1 MTQPSNPDAASIH
14 GRGRRSF
21 LGRDRDAGGG
31 GVVTAPSDSWRNLSL
46 AGGVLYLMT
55 FVFSIP
61 AVFLLEPVL
70 SDPNYIVSS
79 GADSQVLLGTLFD
92 LITALACI
100 GTAVAL
106 FPVIRRQSEAA
117 SLGFVTTRIFE
128 AAVIVIG
135 VVSLLAVVAMRQAGG
150 APGTDNA
157 ALVAV
162 GQALVAVRDQTF
174 LIGPGVM
181 PGLNALLLGY
191 VLYRSR
197 LVPRF
202 IPAVGLI
209 GAPLF
214 LASAIAT
221 ILGFNEQ
228 VSVLSGVVVV
238 PIFLWELSLG
248 LWLTFKGFS
257 PSAAADLRADPT
269 STEDLAAPAL
279 PPTVVSPKPVGA

>member
-1 MTQPSNPDAASIH
+1 MTAQ
-14 GRGRRSF
+14 
-21 LGRDRDAGGG
+21 
-31 GVVTAPSDSWRNLSL
+31 TDSWRKLSL

-55 FVFSIP
+55 FAFSIP
-61 AVFLLEPVL
+61 AVFLIEPVL
-70 SDPNYIVSS
+70 SNPDYILSG

-135 VVSLLAVVAMRQAGG
+135 VVSLLAVVAMRQDGG
-150 APGTDNA
+150 APGTDSA

-162 GQALVAVRDQTF
+162 GQALVTVRDQTF

-202 IPAVGLI
+202 IPAVGLV

-228 VSVLSGVVVV
+228 VSVLSGIAVV
-238 PIFLWELSLG
+238 PIFVWELSLG
-248 LWLTFKGFS
+248 LWLTFRGFS
-257 PSAAADLRADPT
+257 PSAVAALSADSRGTDDQATPV
-269 STEDLAAPAL
+269 
-279 PPTVVSPKPVGA
+279 PPQTVVAPKPAGA